1 MAEKVK
7 SFVLSDESI
16 NTYGFRLLTS
26 GGDLKQFKRNPVMF
40 LNHDHYDTPIG
51 IWENIRLEGDKILAD
66 PVFDL
71 EDERGKMVA
80 SKVERGFLRMAS
92 VGLRVL
98 QWSEDPKHLLPG
110 QNKPTAI
117 KWILREASVVGM
129 GSNHNALRLY
139 DEEDNVIP
147 EDKIIEL
154 FYKPKHKKMDKEIMQ
169 LLDLPEGTSE
179 DQLFDAIKALVD
191 KNEKSESELK
201 ALKDAQ
207 IQKAEE
213 LKKMR
218 LSEASK
224 LIDTAVKEG
233 RLTADGKEKFLKF
246 FETDYESALSALA
259 SIPKRQKV
267 TEIIENQNRENSSE
281 LSILS
286 AKSWDELDRENKLQ
300 VLKDKYPD
308 VYTEKFEQKY
318 GKKPETV

>member
-7 SFVLSDESI
+7 SFVLSDESL

-40 LNHDHYDTPIG
+40 FNHDHYDTPIG

-92 VGLRVL
+92 AGLRVL
-98 QWSEDPKHLLPG
+98 QWSEDPKDLLPG
-110 QNKPTAI
+110 QTKPTAI

-154 FYKPKHKKMDKEIMQ
+154 FYKPKHKKMDKKIMQ
-169 LLDLPEGTSE
+169 LLDLPEDGNE
-179 DQLFDAIKALVD
+179 EQLFDAVKALIENNV
-191 KNEKSESELK
+191 KTESELK

-207 IQKAEE
+207 EQQAEE
-213 LKKMR
+213 LKEVR
-218 LSEASK
+218 LSEARK

-246 FETDYESALSALA
+246 FEVDYDSALSALG
-259 SIPKRQKV
+259 SIPARQRV
-267 TEIIENQNRENSSE
+267 TEMIEKNSQQSSSE
-281 LSILS
+281 LSDLS

-318 GKKPETV
+318 GKKPKTV